1 MPSIVLANGH
11 IKTSKCRSQ
20 RAYSPEHQ
28 EIKCKQIYEIATMID
43 IHKGFNRS
51 IKEGSFLLK

>member
-1 MPSIVLANGH
+1 MPSIVLANEH

-43 IHKGFNRS
+43 IHKGFSRS